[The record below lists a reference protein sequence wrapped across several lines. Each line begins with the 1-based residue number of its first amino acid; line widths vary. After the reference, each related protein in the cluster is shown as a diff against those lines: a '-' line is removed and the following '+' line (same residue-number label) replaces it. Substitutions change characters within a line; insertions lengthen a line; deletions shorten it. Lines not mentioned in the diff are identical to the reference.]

1 MIPNLPSF
9 GENKRTPLPLTFLGL
24 APANSGLLNKS
35 RIRADQG
42 LSPFKS
48 SFKAQK
54 WGKIEQNPCTSLKA
68 TQENVSK
75 VTKDAEESE
84 CKLCEGEEKYSDEDE
99 VKKKRKI
106 EEN

>member
-1 MIPNLPSF
+1 MLKEHIRKILH
-9 GENKRTPLPLTFLGL
+9 LGVSVVMDF
-24 APANSGLLNKS
+24 PRNTKGLLNKS
-35 RIRADQG
+35 RIRSDQG

-75 VTKDAEESE
+75 VTAELD
-84 CKLCEGEEKYSDEDE
+84 K
-99 VKKKRKI
+99 
-106 EEN
+106 